1 VGGMGNSFSRRKGK
15 GVDISRRPTEK
26 RKGDVIP
33 IPGVINTPSVFGETT
48 PSISTRG
55 NNMIYPVHD
64 LNPDCTSQNPNL
76 TIIFFHGI
84 AYGINDEWKETWT
97 TRSNDGRQ
105 KCICWPQMWIPK
117 DLNDNVR
124 ILSLSY
130 DSNVVASVHND
141 VTNIGKNLVQS
152 LVINSRCDYLPI
164 YGHLT
169 PCHVFQL
176 NIIACVLTSLNK
188 LFMWG
193 IIVIHIKTQTLWNFQ
208 IH

>member
-1 VGGMGNSFSRRKGK
+1 
-15 GVDISRRPTEK
+15 
-26 RKGDVIP
+26 
-33 IPGVINTPSVFGETT
+33 
-48 PSISTRG
+48 
-55 NNMIYPVHD
+55 VHD
-64 LNPDCTSQNPNL
+64 LNLDCTSQNPNL

-97 TRSNDGRQ
+97 TRSNDSRQ

-117 DLNDNVR
+117 DLNENVR

-193 IIVIHIKTQTLWNFQ
+193 ITVIHTKPQRVWNFQ
-208 IH
+208 ILEENMKWGFHVNSHVENKSLTKYVFSLSSHGKPIWL

>member
-1 VGGMGNSFSRRKGK
+1 MYNKIIFKTYLMNPF
-15 GVDISRRPTEK
+15 DISSFFFPLQI
-26 RKGDVIP
+26 D
-33 IPGVINTPSVFGETT
+33 
-48 PSISTRG
+48 
-55 NNMIYPVHD
+55 PVHD
-64 LNPDCTSQNPNL
+64 LYLDCTSKNPNL
-76 TIIFFHGI
+76 TIIFFHGF

-97 TRSNDGRQ
+97 TRSIDGRE

-141 VTNIGKNLVQS
+141 VTEIGKNLVQS
-152 LVINSRCDYLPI
+152 LIINSRCDYLPI
-164 YGHLT
+164 YGHFT

-193 IIVIHIKTQTLWNFQ
+193 IIVLHTKT
-208 IH
+208 

>member
-1 VGGMGNSFSRRKGK
+1 MYDKIIFKTYLMNLFDISFSFRLQ
-15 GVDISRRPTEK
+15 
-26 RKGDVIP
+26 
-33 IPGVINTPSVFGETT
+33 
-48 PSISTRG
+48 
-55 NNMIYPVHD
+55 IYPVHD
-64 LNPDCTSQNPNL
+64 LNLDCTSENPNL

-84 AYGINDEWKETWT
+84 AYQINDEWRETWT
-97 TRSNDGRQ
+97 TPSSDGTE
-105 KCICWPQMWIPK
+105 KCICWPQMWIPE

-141 VTNIGKNLVQS
+141 VTDIGKNLVQS
-152 LVINSRCDYLPI
+152 LVLNSRCDYLPI

-193 IIVIHIKTQTLWNFQ
+193 IIVVHTIT
-208 IH
+208 

>member
-1 VGGMGNSFSRRKGK
+1 MNLFDISFSF
-15 GVDISRRPTEK
+15 PLQ
-26 RKGDVIP
+26 
-33 IPGVINTPSVFGETT
+33 
-48 PSISTRG
+48 
-55 NNMIYPVHD
+55 IYPVHD
-64 LNPDCTSQNPNL
+64 LNPDCTSKNPNL

-84 AYGINDEWKETWT
+84 VYGINDEWKETWT
-97 TRSNDGRQ
+97 TRSIDG
-105 KCICWPQMWIPK
+105 ICWPQMWIPK

-141 VTNIGKNLVQS
+141 VTDIGKNLVQS

-169 PCHVFQL
+169 PCRVFQL
-176 NIIACVLTSLNK
+176 NIITCVLTSLNK

-193 IIVIHIKTQTLWNFQ
+193 IIVVHTKTQTLWNFQ